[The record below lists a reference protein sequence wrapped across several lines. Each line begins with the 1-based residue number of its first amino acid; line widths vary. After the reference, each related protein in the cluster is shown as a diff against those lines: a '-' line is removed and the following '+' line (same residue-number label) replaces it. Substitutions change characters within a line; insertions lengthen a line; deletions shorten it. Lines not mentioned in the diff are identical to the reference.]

1 MLASYYQI
9 FEDILPFLKIDKKVK
24 SKLLSD
30 VSQSKLVS
38 LLERSLITTARGN
51 VSFKSPAALI
61 EPPKMSRETKKLVY
75 QLGSPRKFS
84 PKSKFFS

>member
-9 FEDILPFLKIDKKVK
+9 FEDILPFLKIDKKSK

-61 EPPKMSRETKKLVY
+61 EPPCLEK
-75 QLGSPRKFS
+75 PRN
-84 PKSKFFS
+84 